1 MTGRGFARVAAHV
14 VLLLLIPASALAD
27 AIVVTRAM
35 KASTIAEVFIGEDSI
50 RVELEIGYDDI
61 DAFRNLAPDPV
72 YEQLGYDPE
81 PLATRIS
88 RFPLED
94 WVMLAD
100 GVPLIGAVTA
110 MRLRPRLE
118 RDEITGA
125 PIPVPE
131 DSAEVVLYAELS
143 YPLPGRPSELSIRPP
158 RGRQPANV
166 GFVVYHH
173 GIPVNDFRY
182 LSMEVT
188 AHLDWDDPFYSRFE
202 SRNLR
207 RRYDAPLSV
216 FLYIDHFEVR
226 KEVVARPMDLQRWVD
241 LGIAGLDT
249 IPVDMQEELK
259 ARVVAFLTVNT
270 PMTVNGRPVE
280 PALDRIHFIRRT
292 LRRTGVIDPP
302 EPVALHEATLGVIF
316 VASVDSL
323 PDQATVAWPFFDE
336 RITYVPAVSTD
347 EAGGLPTRLTPGDSI
362 LVWQN
367 YLTNPSR
374 PVLAAVDAPGG
385 GSIPLPLIS
394 VVLVGVLLTGVITRR
409 PRRHRAAILSVLLVA
424 AVATLPLA
432 RVEVPVPFG
441 SGVPSEAESG
451 QVVGALLTNVYR
463 SFDYR
468 QEERIYDTLSRSA
481 SGDLLTRI
489 YLETRQALELQSQ
502 GGARVKVKEVVI
514 DAAVPEGLDGRRGFR
529 ATCSWQVAGNVG
541 HWGHIHTRV
550 NRYDAVITIEPVD
563 GVWKITDIEVIEE
576 KRVS

>member
-1 MTGRGFARVAAHV
+1 
-14 VLLLLIPASALAD
+14 
-27 AIVVTRAM
+27 M
-35 KASTIAEVFIGEDSI
+35 KASTIAEVFVGEDSI
-50 RVELEIGYDDI
+50 RVELEIGIDDI

-72 YEQLGYDPE
+72 YEQLGYEPE
-81 PLATRIS
+81 PLGERLT
-88 RFPLED
+88 RFPMED

-100 GVPLIGAVTA
+100 GEPLAGVVTA
-110 MRLRPRLE
+110 MQLRPRLE
-118 RDEITGA
+118 RDEITGE
-125 PIPVPE
+125 PVPAPE

-143 YPLPGRPSELSIRPP
+143 YPLPGHPGQLSIRPP
-158 RGRQPANV
+158 RGRRPANI

-226 KEVVARPMDLQRWVD
+226 KEVIARPMDLQRWVD
-241 LGIAGLDT
+241 LGIAGRDT
-249 IPVDMQEELK
+249 IPVEMQEELK
-259 ARVVAFLTVNT
+259 ARVVAFLAEHT
-270 PMTVNGRPVE
+270 PMTVDGRPVE
-280 PALDRIHFIRRT
+280 PALDRIHFVRRT

-302 EPVALHEATLGVIF
+302 EPMAVHEATLGVIF
-316 VASVDSL
+316 IAPLDSL

-347 EAGGLPTRLTPGDSI
+347 EAGGLPTRLTPGDTI

-367 YLTNPSR
+367 FLTNPSR
-374 PVLAAVDAPGG
+374 PVLAAVDAPTGG
-385 GSIPLPLIS
+385 KIPIPLLS
-394 VVLVGVLLTGVITRR
+394 VLFLGLLVTSIATRR
-409 PRRHRAAILSVLLVA
+409 PARLRVVYMVVLLVVSA
-424 AVATLPLA
+424 AALPLA
-432 RVEVPVPFG
+432 RVQVPVPFG

-468 QEERIYDTLSRSA
+468 QDERIYDTLSRSA

-550 NRYDAVITIEPVD
+550 NRYDAIITIEPVD